1 MKVMMQTKHLVRVVL
16 LTGFVSLA
24 ACSSDPELT
33 NDDPA
38 NCEQM
43 KDMPEM
49 YDECMSKMAE

>member
-1 MKVMMQTKHLVRVVL
+1 MNKATIFWRVAL
-16 LTGFVSLA
+16 LAAVASLA
-24 ACSSDPELT
+24 ACTSEPELT

-49 YDECMSKMAE
+49 YEECMDEMDK